1 MTVFVVQDK
10 EMQRWSQ
17 HLDFVEWQ
25 RNEHHQW
32 YTEPVQSCN
41 ERPDECDIQWIGTL
55 YRIPL
60 TAHKPLIHKQIE
72 LGIKHLFI
80 CMIWFIILRLEDE
93 RWDIIY

>member
-1 MTVFVVQDK
+1 M
-10 EMQRWSQ
+10 
-17 HLDFVEWQ
+17 
-25 RNEHHQW
+25 NIIQW